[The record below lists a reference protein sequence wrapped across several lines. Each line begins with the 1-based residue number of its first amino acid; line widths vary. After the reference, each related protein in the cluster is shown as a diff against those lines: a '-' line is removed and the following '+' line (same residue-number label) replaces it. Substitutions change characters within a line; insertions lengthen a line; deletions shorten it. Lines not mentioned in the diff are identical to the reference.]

1 MSRIAIYR
9 LLRVGGGTARGQ
21 KEFREALL
29 DAYAGRC
36 AITQCD
42 ATAVLEAAHITPYAG
57 EHTHRRVNALRV
69 PLRAPPIHFE
79 N

>member
-1 MSRIAIYR
+1 
-9 LLRVGGGTARGQ
+9 
-21 KEFREALL
+21 LL